1 MHTCIRHASANTKV
15 KCISEKGGGV
25 SNIPFPTITGSVD
38 VISLKFFRQVIY
50 GPNIHNTAICSTDE
64 ILY

>member
-1 MHTCIRHASANTKV
+1 MLLPIQRLSALV
-15 KCISEKGGGV
+15 KRGGGV